1 MKKIL
6 SIVFIFSILIN
17 IENVNAQK
25 LNLSIGT
32 DIPYQFFVGAG
43 LETEPI
49 DISYRTGI
57 LVPPYSDMI
66 LSIIESLGTAEVYI
80 NLLDVAYD
88 RGWMNSIGAYY
99 KFPGD
104 RSWYI
109 GAEFRLDQLAA
120 KDSVSDLVEAVIGIP
135 LGTFGFIQT
144 NPEVDMGL
152 TLYALGIRLG
162 KSFEFFNNK
171 KHRFKTEISIAKHL
185 ATQSSLHINGQNAPN
200 MNAILDEILWEDVFK
215 KNGYVFGMGL
225 SYSYTF

>member
-88 RGWMNSIGAYY
+88 RGW
-99 KFPGD
+99 
-104 RSWYI
+104 
-109 GAEFRLDQLAA
+109 
-120 KDSVSDLVEAVIGIP
+120 
-135 LGTFGFIQT
+135 
-144 NPEVDMGL
+144 
-152 TLYALGIRLG
+152 
-162 KSFEFFNNK
+162 
-171 KHRFKTEISIAKHL
+171 
-185 ATQSSLHINGQNAPN
+185 
-200 MNAILDEILWEDVFK
+200 DEQHWCL
-215 KNGYVFGMGL
+215 L
-225 SYSYTF
+225 